1 LDVWGLSWWLLL
13 REELVGWGLCRVP
26 GLEWLRVGGCSLQW
40 LMVLLVVLLVLLVLL
55 RLLREWSAERWYLG
69 DSYPSYPGGG
79 CGV

>member
-40 LMVLLVVLLVLLVLL
+40 LMGLLVVL
-55 RLLREWSAERWYLG
+55 
-69 DSYPSYPGGG
+69 
-79 CGV
+79 